1 MRKIMYVIAMLAVAL
16 ATPLFAADPFAG
28 TWKLDPAKSN
38 YTAGSAPKD
47 VTLVVEEQ
55 ADNYQVTA
63 TGTYADGSPIS
74 VKYTIPK
81 GGGTGTVQDGPFD
94 AVTSKRVSARAREN
108 TYTKNGKQTMSRRV
122 VVSRDGKTLRNTVKG
137 TGPQGTPVAG
147 VDVFNKQ

>member
-1 MRKIMYVIAMLAVAL
+1 MRKIMYVIAMLAVAI
-16 ATPLFAADPFAG
+16 PLFAADPFLG
-28 TWKLDPAKSN
+28 TWKLDPAKSK

-94 AVTSKRVSARAREN
+94 AVTSKRVSARVREN
-108 TYTKNGKQTMSRRV
+108 TYTKNGKETMSRRV
-122 VVSRDGKTLRNTVKG
+122 VVSRDGKALRNTVKG

>member
-1 MRKIMYVIAMLAVAL
+1 MRKIMYVIAMLAVAI
-16 ATPLFAADPFAG
+16 PLFAADPFVG
-28 TWKLDPAKSN
+28 TWKLDPAKSK
-38 YTAGSAPKD
+38 YTPGSAPKD

-94 AVTSKRVSARAREN
+94 AVTSKRVSARVREN
-108 TYTKNGKQTMSRRV
+108 TYTKNGKETMSRRV
-122 VVSRDGKTLRNTVKG
+122 VVSRDGKALRNTVKG

>member
-1 MRKIMYVIAMLAVAL
+1 MRKIMYVIAMLAVAI
-16 ATPLFAADPFAG
+16 PLFAADPFLG
-28 TWKLDPAKSN
+28 TWKLDPAKSK

-63 TGTYADGSPIS
+63 TGAYADGSPIS

-94 AVTSKRVSARAREN
+94 AVTSKRVSARVREN
-108 TYTKNGKQTMSRRV
+108 TYTKNGKETMSRRV
-122 VVSRDGKTLRNTVKG
+122 VVSRDGKALRNTVKG

>member
-1 MRKIMYVIAMLAVAL
+1 MYVIAMLAVAM
-16 ATPLFAADPFAG
+16 PLFAADPFLG

-47 VTLVVEEQ
+47 VTIVIEEQ
-55 ADNYQVTA
+55 GDTYQVSA

-81 GGGTGTVQDGPFD
+81 GGGTGTVQEGPFD

-108 TYTKNGKQTMSRRV
+108 TYTKNGKETMSRRV

-137 TGPQGTPVAG
+137 TGPQGTRVAG